1 MKHHIL
7 GKTIEQWTDSIPLLA
22 EMRAYKPVFWINPER
37 RDEQEETYKS
47 LELSWQDVL
56 AAEER
61 WKRFAPLLQ
70 LLFPETAANC
80 GIIESPLIEIHE
92 MKKGMEGRHGLN
104 LGGRLFLKC
113 DHALPVAGSIKARG
127 GIYEVLKHAEELAVG
142 QELLREG
149 QDYSA
154 MGSQAFRDFYGR
166 YSLAVGSTGNLG
178 LSIGIM
184 GAALGFQV
192 TVHMSAD
199 AKQWKKDLLRSKG
212 VTVIEYGSDYSKAV
226 EEGRK
231 QALQYPA
238 CYFVDDEHSKDL
250 FLGYSAAA
258 IGLKKQLEEQGIT
271 VDREH
276 PLFVYLP
283 CGVGGAPG
291 GICFGLKQLF
301 HEAVHCFFV
310 EPTHSP
316 CMLLGLVTGEN
327 DSVSVQ
333 EFGIDNLTEG
343 DGLAVG
349 RPSGFAGN
357 MVKKLLSGIYTI
369 EDDQLYRL
377 LALLKDKEDIEIE
390 PSAASSLL
398 GMAAL
403 MGSEEGQAYIGKRN
417 LEQCMKNSVH
427 IAWATG
433 GSFVPAEMKEE
444 FYQKGK
450 KLLEQTE

>member
-1 MKHHIL
+1 
-7 GKTIEQWTDSIPLLA
+7 
-22 EMRAYKPVFWINPER
+22 
-37 RDEQEETYKS
+37 
-47 LELSWQDVL
+47 
-56 AAEER
+56 
-61 WKRFAPLLQ
+61 
-70 LLFPETAANC
+70 
-80 GIIESPLIEIHE
+80 
-92 MKKGMEGRHGLN
+92 
-104 LGGRLFLKC
+104 
-113 DHALPVAGSIKARG
+113 
-127 GIYEVLKHAEELAVG
+127 
-142 QELLREG
+142 
-149 QDYSA
+149 
-154 MGSQAFRDFYGR
+154 
-166 YSLAVGSTGNLG
+166 
-178 LSIGIM
+178 
-184 GAALGFQV
+184 
-192 TVHMSAD
+192 
-199 AKQWKKDLLRSKG
+199 
-212 VTVIEYGSDYSKAV
+212 
-226 EEGRK
+226 
-231 QALQYPA
+231 
-238 CYFVDDEHSKDL
+238 VDDEHSKDL